1 MIEQEHSQKYLKK
14 RFVAALMYGGK
25 RSTAEKNS

>member
-1 MIEQEHSQKYLKK
+1 MIEQEHNQEYLKN
-14 RFVAALMYGGK
+14 RFVAALMRGGK